1 MKIRLCEMRWM
12 DEVKVIL
19 FGLGA
24 MGSYI
29 ARFALKKKGLEV
41 VGALEI
47 AKDKV
52 GKDLGEVLGIEKHLG
67 IQVTNDPKTLYKV
80 KSDIVIHAT
89 GSYLPQVY
97 PQITKCVK
105 AGINVVS
112 TCEELSYPYYKFPK
126 LAFKL
131 NNMAK
136 KNGVTVLGTG
146 INPGYLMDTLPIIL
160 TGLCVDIKSIKVTRM
175 MFSGNR
181 RNSYQKKIGTG
192 LSTKVFNQMI
202 KDGKMTGHVG
212 LVESICMI
220 TTSLGWKLDA
230 IIELPPDPVITEKE
244 TKTTYT
250 AIKPHH
256 LVGLKSVAYGI
267 KNGEKVITLEFVSHA
282 NIETPYDS
290 VTIEGVPTIH
300 ERIEGGV
307 HGDLGTVAMV
317 INSIPKVIK
326 AKPGLITMKDLPI
339 PSAVIEDLRTY
350 IIRM

>member
-1 MKIRLCEMRWM
+1 MN
-12 DEVKVIL
+12 EVKVIL

-24 MGSYI
+24 MGSHI
-29 ARFALKKKGLEV
+29 AKFVLKKKGLKV

-47 AKDKV
+47 AKEKV

-67 IQVTNDPKTLYKV
+67 IQVIDDPNTLFFKV
-80 KSDIVIHAT
+80 KSDIVIHAM
-89 GSYLPQVY
+89 GFYLTQVY
-97 PQITKCVK
+97 PQIIKCVK

-126 LAFKL
+126 LAFELDKL
-131 NNMAK
+131 AK
-136 KNGVTVLGTG
+136 ENGVTILGTG
-146 INPGYLMDTLPIIL
+146 INPGYLMDTLPIAL
-160 TGLCVDIKSIKVTRM
+160 TGPCINVKSIKVTRM

-192 LSTKVFNQMI
+192 LTTKVFNQMI

-220 TTSLGWKLDA
+220 ASSLGWKLSD
-230 IIELPPDPVITEKE
+230 IVELPPKPVITEKE

-250 AIKPHH
+250 TIKSHH
-256 LVGLKSVAYGI
+256 VVGLKSVAYGI
-267 KNGEKVITLEFVSHA
+267 KNGEKVITLQFVSHA
-282 NIETPYDS
+282 NVKKPYDS
-290 VTIEGVPTIH
+290 VTIEGTPTIH
-300 ERIEGGV
+300 ERIEGGI

-326 AKPGLITMKDLPI
+326 AKPGLVTMKDLPI
-339 PSAVIEDLRTY
+339 PSAVAED
-350 IIRM
+350 IRISME